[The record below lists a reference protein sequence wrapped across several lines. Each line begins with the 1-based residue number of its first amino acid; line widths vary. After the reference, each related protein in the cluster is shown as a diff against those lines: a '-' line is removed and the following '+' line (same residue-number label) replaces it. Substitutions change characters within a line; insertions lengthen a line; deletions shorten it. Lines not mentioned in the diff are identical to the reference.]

1 MKKYILIIAVLFAF
15 VSCEEENIVF
25 DSENGQTLAKF
36 SASSVLVP
44 TPTEGASITVDVFVS
59 TKTDSERTI
68 SVEVDPSSTATT
80 DQYTITGLTIP
91 AGAFGSTVTITGNFD
106 ALPEEGRV
114 NLVLNLVDVSGSND
128 IVIENSPLNLEFYR
142 ECPIAA
148 GEWTI
153 NMTDSYGDGWQTD
166 TATGGSGL
174 TVTLDDGT
182 VLEVGLCSPYGSAA
196 GTFLGDG
203 ECTPNNGSEGT
214 ATITIPEGTESAE
227 WFFPGDQYGEI
238 GFEIISP
245 SGEVAGGYESADAG
259 VLTIDYCK

>member
-36 SASSVLVP
+36 SASSILVP
-44 TPTEGASITVDVFVS
+44 TPTEGASINVDVFVS

-68 SVEVDPSSTATT
+68 SVEVDPSSTATS
-80 DQYTITGLTIP
+80 DQYTISGLTIP

-174 TVTLDDGT
+174 TITLNDGT
-182 VLEVGLCSPYGSAA
+182 V
-196 GTFLGDG
+196 
-203 ECTPNNGSEGT
+203 
-214 ATITIPEGTESAE
+214 
-227 WFFPGDQYGEI
+227 
-238 GFEIISP
+238 
-245 SGEVAGGYESADAG
+245 
-259 VLTIDYCK
+259 